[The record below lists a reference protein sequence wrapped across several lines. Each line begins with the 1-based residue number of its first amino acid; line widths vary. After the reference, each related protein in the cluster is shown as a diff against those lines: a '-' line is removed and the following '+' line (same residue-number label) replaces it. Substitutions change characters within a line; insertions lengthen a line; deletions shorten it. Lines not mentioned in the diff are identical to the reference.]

1 MEILPYG
8 IVSCCTPVR
17 SRPGLLGTP
26 NRITEPVGHPQDD
39 LGAGCVTRFRINVL
53 GSSRGERY
61 KQHNKLDKIYALA
74 DFVRAL
80 PEDPRALVLFVDA
93 YDVLLA
99 AQPIVLVAARQ
110 EEMGRF
116 DRCIISTL

>member
-1 MEILPYG
+1 
-8 IVSCCTPVR
+8 
-17 SRPGLLGTP
+17 
-26 NRITEPVGHPQDD
+26 
-39 LGAGCVTRFRINVL
+39 L